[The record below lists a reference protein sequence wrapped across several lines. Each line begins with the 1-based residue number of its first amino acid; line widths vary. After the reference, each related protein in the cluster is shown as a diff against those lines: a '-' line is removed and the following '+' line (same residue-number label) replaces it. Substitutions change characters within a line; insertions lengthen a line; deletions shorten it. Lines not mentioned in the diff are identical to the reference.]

1 MTPELSSSGVRIQA
15 YSEIFD
21 EIADKMRAIYGEE
34 IDLSSNAPDGQRVAI
49 MAKMSLDYQSFALA
63 SYNSRD
69 PDLAEG
75 DALDRILKLSGLTVR
90 PATRSTW
97 DVTVTMDRGATLP
110 AGYTIADSAGQE
122 WTLTTATAVATG
134 ANVVTFRAVDFGA
147 ISGNAGDT
155 LTQSTVALGVTAL
168 NAAIDASGGV
178 DGETPAEVRERRNNS
193 LQNPAYSVLGK
204 MYSSLADLSGVTDVA
219 AYENDTDTVDANG
232 IPGHTIWCIVEGGSV
247 SDIVETMVMNKTA
260 GTGTKGDNV
269 GVYYETVD
277 RPDGSTFTIPH
288 SMRYDRSVE
297 APVYV
302 KVTATRFDAVDPVD
316 VELIASEIAE
326 MDFLIGDDILAS
338 SLYELGYNAGD
349 GFTLTDMQVSL
360 DGDTYTSGRLQ
371 PALNG
376 KPSIDPENVD
386 VTEVVSNE

>member
-1 MTPELSSSGVRIQA
+1 MTPELTSTGVTIQT

-34 IDLSSNAPDGQRVAI
+34 IDLSSNTPDGQRVAI
-49 MAKMSLDYQSFALA
+49 MAKMSLDYQSYALS

-75 DALDRILKLSGLTVR
+75 DAMDRILKISGLTVR

-97 DVTVTMDRGATLP
+97 DITVTMDRGATLP
-110 AGYTIADSAGQE
+110 AGYTIADGAGQSWE
-122 WTLTTATAVATG
+122 LTTATAVTVG
-134 ANVVTFRAVDFGA
+134 DNIVTFRASDFGA
-147 ISGNAGDT
+147 ITGTAGDT
-155 LTQSTVALGVTAL
+155 LTQSTVALGVIDLTAPTD
-168 NAAIDASGGV
+168 AAEGI
-178 DGETPAEVRERRNNS
+178 DGETPVEVRRRRNNS

-204 MYSSLADLSGVTDVA
+204 IYAALADLSGVTDVA
-219 AYENDTDTVDANG
+219 TYENDKDETDENG
-232 IPGHTIWCIVEGGSV
+232 IPPHSIWCIVEGGSV
-247 SDIVETMVMNKTA
+247 ADIVETMVLNKTG
-260 GTGTKGDNV
+260 GTPTKGDSV

-288 SMRYDRSVE
+288 SMRYDRPVDV
-297 APVYV
+297 PVYV
-302 KVTATRFDAVDPVD
+302 NVTATRFDVVDPVD
-316 VELIASEIAE
+316 VELIASEISKAE
-326 MDFLIGDDILAS
+326 FLIGDDVLAS

-360 DGDTYTSGRLQ
+360 DGVTYTSGRLQ

-376 KPSIDPENVD
+376 KLHIDPDNVD
-386 VTEVVSNE
+386 VTEVVSNG